1 MKSSIKNSMV
11 IGAVLSAILLLSACS
26 SEDETVVET
35 KPDIIRPVKL
45 FTINTQNAVD
55 IRRFPGELK
64 ASQEADLAFRVGG
77 QLQTLNAIA
86 GKKVKKGELL
96 AQLDPKD
103 FQLKVDLAEANYRL
117 AKATFNRV
125 QSVYKQNATTQAQY
139 DEAKA
144 SLDQAENALTQAKN
158 QLSYTQLTAPFD
170 GVISTVSTENFQ
182 YVNAT
187 QALIH
192 IQNINQLDVVFQV
205 PEKLIINIQSHE
217 IAYKP
222 SVVIDAAPSN
232 VLIGKYK
239 KHNTTPDDT
248 TKAYDVTLSLQAS
261 NDKSI
266 TLLPGMTASID
277 INIGELLGA
286 EKNILVPVEAVL
298 EAHTPSGEANR
309 MVWVFNPETNRV
321 ESRTITIG
329 ALQEDTIEVI
339 DGLKDGD
346 RIVSAGVHSLNKD
359 IPVRPWTRER
369 GI

>member
-1 MKSSIKNSMV
+1 MKNHFKHSVVM
-11 IGAVLSAILLLSACS
+11 GAALLASLLLSACS
-26 SEDETVVET
+26 SEEAEAEV

-45 FTINTQNAVD
+45 FTINSQNALN

-77 QLQTLNAIA
+77 QLKNLNVIA
-86 GKKVKKGELL
+86 GQNVKKGDLL

-125 QSVYKQNATTQAQY
+125 QSVYKQNATTLAQF

-144 SLDQAENALTQAKN
+144 NLDQAENALTQAKN

-170 GVISTVSTENFQ
+170 GVIATVSTENFQ

-192 IQNINQLDVVFQV
+192 IQNIKQLDVVFQV

-217 IAYKP
+217 VIYQP
-222 SVVIDAAPSN
+222 NVVIDAAPSN
-232 VLIGKYK
+232 VFKSHYK
-239 KHNTTPDDT
+239 KHNTTPDNS
-248 TKAYDVTLSLQAS
+248 TKAYDVTLSLKE
-261 NDKSI
+261 NHDKSI
-266 TLLPGMTASID
+266 TLLPGMTASVD
-277 INIGELLGA
+277 VNIGELLDV
-286 EKNILVPVEAVL
+286 KQNILVPVESVL
-298 EAHTPSGEANR
+298 ETHTETGESNLT
-309 MVWVFNPETNRV
+309 VWVFNSESNRV
-321 ESRTITIG
+321 ESRIVKTGT
-329 ALQEDTIEVI
+329 LQENTIEI
-339 DGLKDGD
+339 IEGLKDGE

-359 IPVRPWTRER
+359 TPVRPWTRER

>member
-1 MKSSIKNSMV
+1 MKSPAKNSIL
-11 IGAVLSAILLLSACS
+11 IGTILATSLLLSACS
-26 SEDETVVET
+26 GEDVVEEA

-45 FTINTQNAVD
+45 FTINTENTVD

-77 QLQTLNAIA
+77 QLTALNAIA
-86 GKKVKKGELL
+86 GKQVEKGELL

-125 QSVYKQNATTQAQY
+125 EAVYKQNATTLAQF

-158 QLSYTQLTAPFD
+158 QLSYTKLTAPFD

-187 QALIH
+187 RALIH

-217 IAYKP
+217 AAYQP
-222 SVVIDAAPSN
+222 NVVIDAAPTN
-232 VLIGKYK
+232 TLKGQYK
-239 KHNTTPDDT
+239 KHNTTPDNT
-248 TKAYDVTLSLQAS
+248 TKAYDVTLSLQEN
-261 NDKSI
+261 NDKDL

-277 INIGELLGA
+277 INISELLGV

-298 EAHTPSGEANR
+298 ETHNQTGQSER
-309 MVWVFNPETNRV
+309 SVWVFNEETNRV
-321 ESRTITIG
+321 ESRLIEVGT
-329 ALQEDTIEVI
+329 LQANTIEVI
-339 DGLKDGD
+339 EGLADGE